1 MVLTRAQHS
10 RKRLCSG
17 SIYQGVPLLQRTS
30 FAHGM
35 IPKRYQTRIF
45 LLNIA
50 FLPTKKRETYG

>member
-17 SIYQGVPLLQRTS
+17 SSYQDEPLQRTS
-30 FAHGM
+30 FAHRM